1 MFLTKVWSKWYKN
14 RDSSLIPIGKLT
26 YFLDILDKRKWN
38 VIISLKFKQ
47 FELERKLEDLAM
59 TGTQEQYFNG
69 FFVHIFNRILALE
82 ERALNK
88 VGAKDLSVK
97 ELHVL
102 EAVSNLVAAGR
113 NTMTNVADEL
123 AIRVSSL
130 TTAVNTLVRKGYLQR
145 EGVPG
150 DRRVI
155 QLRLTEKGQQ
165 ANQMHSRFHHE
176 MIQSIG
182 AQLSELELD
191 VLVQSLKSLEGF
203 FEDTSRQDRSE
214 M

>member
-1 MFLTKVWSKWYKN
+1 MLF
-14 RDSSLIPIGKLT
+14 SS
-26 YFLDILDKRKWN
+26 
-38 VIISLKFKQ
+38 KFKQ
-47 FELERKLEDLAM
+47 FELEIKLEDLVM

-69 FFVHIFNRILALE
+69 FFVQIFNKILALE
-82 ERALNK
+82 EQALNR
-88 VGAKDLSVK
+88 VGADDLSVK

-130 TTAVNTLVRKGYLQR
+130 TTAVNTLVRKGYLLR
-145 EGVPG
+145 ESVPG

-155 QLRLTEKGQQ
+155 QLQLTEKGQL
-165 ANQMHSRFHHE
+165 ANQLHSRFHRE

-182 AQLSELELD
+182 NRLSEPELD
-191 VLVQSLKSLEGF
+191 VLVRSLKSLEGF
-203 FEDTSRQDRSE
+203 FNDTAPAGRNKQEVCVIDNKE
-214 M
+214 I

>member
-1 MFLTKVWSKWYKN
+1 MEK
-14 RDSSLIPIGKLT
+14 PT
-26 YFLDILDKRKWN
+26 YFADILDKSEADM
-38 VIISLKFKQ
+38 VLSSKFKL

-59 TGTQEQYFNG
+59 TGTQEKYFNG

-82 ERALNK
+82 EQALNK
-88 VGAKDLSVK
+88 VGASDLSVK

-130 TTAVNTLVRKGYLQR
+130 TTAVNTLVRKGYLSR

-155 QLRLTEKGQQ
+155 LLRLTEKGQR
-165 ANQMHSRFHHE
+165 ANQLHSRFHRE

-182 AQLSELELD
+182 DRLSESELD
-191 VLVQSLKSLEGF
+191 VLAQSLKSLEGF
-203 FEDTSRQDRSE
+203 FNDKTRPDDGNDNVCMSE
-214 M
+214 NKEI